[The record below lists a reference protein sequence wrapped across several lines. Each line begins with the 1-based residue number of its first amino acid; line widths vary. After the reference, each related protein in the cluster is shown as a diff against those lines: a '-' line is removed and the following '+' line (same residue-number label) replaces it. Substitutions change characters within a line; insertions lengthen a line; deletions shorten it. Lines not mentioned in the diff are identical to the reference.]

1 MTGEIRLQDY
11 TQITV
16 EPASRNCGAFISGI
30 YLTRPLEVTVYR
42 EMHAALM
49 RHQVVFFRNQV
60 VSPQEQAVFA
70 RPFGPLR
77 NIHRS
82 AFEKH
87 DCAPEVSIIV
97 NDREH
102 PPYIDHYHADGMFR
116 EKPEFASLLK
126 AEQPPEL
133 GGDTIFVSLTA
144 AWNGLSDAMQA
155 VLEDKIAVY
164 DFMRLHATPEKAR
177 NWQGPSR
184 EGMIK
189 SRDENPPVQHPL
201 VPLHP
206 VTGER
211 CLYFSESFTG
221 AILGLNKYESE
232 SMHALLTRH
241 CAKPEF
247 QYRLRWRKGTIAM
260 WDNRASAHYAV
271 ADYWPDTRIMHRL
284 TVLEDAIGETSAA
297 AAE

>member
-1 MTGEIRLQDY
+1 MQDY
-11 TQITV
+11 THITV

-30 YLTRPLEVTVYR
+30 DLKTPLEETVYR
-42 EMHAALM
+42 EIHAALM
-49 RHQVVFFRNQV
+49 RHQVVFFRDQDV
-60 VSPQEQAVFA
+60 TPQEQVAFA
-70 RPFGPLR
+70 RQFGPIR
-77 NIHRS
+77 IKHPS
-82 AFEKH
+82 AFER
-87 DCAPEVSIIV
+87 DANTPEVSIIV

-116 EKPEFASLLK
+116 AEPEFASLLK
-126 AEQPPEL
+126 AEAPPAM

-144 AWNGLSDAMQA
+144 AWNGLSDAMRA
-155 VLEDKIAVY
+155 TLDDKIAVY
-164 DFMRLHATPEKAR
+164 DFMRLHASPEKAR
-177 NWQGPSR
+177 NWTGPRR

-201 VPLHP
+201 VPAHP

-211 CLYFSESFTG
+211 CLYFSESFTS

-232 SMHALLTRH
+232 AMHALLTRH

-247 QYRLRWRKGTIAM
+247 QYRLQWRKGTIAM
-260 WDNRASAHYAV
+260 WDNLASLHYAV

-284 TVLEDAIGETSAA
+284 TILKDAIGMARAA

>member
-1 MTGEIRLQDY
+1 MTPE
-11 TQITV
+11 
-16 EPASRNCGAFISGI
+16 
-30 YLTRPLEVTVYR
+30 
-42 EMHAALM
+42 
-49 RHQVVFFRNQV
+49 
-60 VSPQEQAVFA
+60 EQAVFA
-70 RPFGPLR
+70 RKFGPLR
-77 NIHRS
+77 KARRT
-82 AFEKH
+82 AFEIH
-87 DCAPEVSIIV
+87 DDAPQVSVIV

-116 EKPEFASLLK
+116 AKPEFASLLK
-126 AEQPPEL
+126 AEQPAEL

-144 AWNGLSDAMQA
+144 AWNGLSAALQA
-155 VLEDKIAVY
+155 ALQDKIAIY
-164 DFMRLHATPEKAR
+164 DFMRLHSTPEKAR
-177 NWQGPSR
+177 NWEGPSR

-189 SRDENPPVQHPL
+189 SRDQNPPVQHPL
-201 VPLHP
+201 VPKHP

-211 CLYFSESFTG
+211 CLYFSESFTS

-247 QYRLRWRKGTIAM
+247 QYRLQWRKGTIAM
-260 WDNRASAHYAV
+260 WDNLASLHYAV

-284 TVLEDAIGETSAA
+284 TVLEDAIGMTGAA